1 MLVEIQVLPRPAG
14 TADDPYRHV
23 DAAIAVIQ
31 DAGVVYE
38 VGALGTTFEA
48 TPDQAWALSR
58 AVHDAC
64 LAAGAESVITMLKLS
79 EASGDTGPTIAGL
92 VGKFRGA

>member
-1 MLVEIQVLPRPAG
+1 MIVEIQVLPRPAG
-14 TADDPYRHV
+14 TSDDPYRHV

-31 DAGVVYE
+31 GAGVPYE

-48 TPDQAWALSR
+48 PADEAWQLSR

-64 LAAGAESVITMLKLS
+64 LAAGADSVITNLKLS
-79 EASGDTGPTIAGL
+79 QAAGDTGPTIAGL
-92 VGKFRGA
+92 VGKFRS